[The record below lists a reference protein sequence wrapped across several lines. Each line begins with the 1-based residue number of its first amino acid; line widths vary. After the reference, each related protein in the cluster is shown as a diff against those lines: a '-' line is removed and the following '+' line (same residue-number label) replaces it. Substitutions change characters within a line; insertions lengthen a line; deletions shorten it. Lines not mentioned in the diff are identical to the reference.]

1 MRPAGA
7 GGMRGQPKGK
17 IMNKVRI
24 SLISFF
30 AAILLAV
37 CALLFAPVAVY
48 ADSGRTVTL
57 TDKNVFY
64 TPTGGANIT
73 PFDVAEAGEDSLYYT
88 YFLFDENDQE
98 ITYRKNLA
106 YSWYASD
113 GDVVAQG
120 KFNLQLGFSSLGFER
135 FTIKLQ
141 SQQYNKTKDNVTSNY
156 LIFQPSGEGV
166 QVVLSDD
173 EDAVPDESC
182 AVLSGKITVSF
193 GDYDSGDYAVTVSD
207 ENGKKYEG
215 TLVNV
220 AETFAKYVSSGTTAC
235 MPLTFTAEFA
245 TDENG
250 DKENADAT
258 AGMVLYSLNGQSF
271 QLYNVEQGSE
281 GELSGDLIDDVAPVL
296 CLNSNISYITYGEE
310 IDIGY
315 TVIDVIASS
324 PRSSVYF
331 YVLTKSQYEDKGMN
345 YDAYYTDDDDT
356 GAYTKITTTTE
367 IIVQRDTDTFI
378 PSKYLNADGEI
389 DGVYGLVKIYI
400 KIYDVSGSNGQSDY
414 VFLDWYVD
422 EQYKEDI
429 YALQGNSDKH
439 SYFLKVLEDEEGPA
453 YNVSLSGTTAEE
465 QLESYKFAVEEI
477 REDYQKQIDAVIAA
491 LENDEGEEDNGIL
504 YAGSSST
511 LYFPAFRYSNGS
523 GDYISDAFGGYTD
536 LKYTIYYRSSSTGTS
551 SALSYSQ
558 LALGISE
565 AETYTFT
572 IIATDAAGNSFRI
585 PVINDDG
592 DLEWREIDTSLIWD
606 EEYADLL
613 PFFTVEAEYKRATAE
628 TPEEQS
634 IGYVGTT
641 YNNISFTINGI
652 SGTYTTAYRLFRFD
666 RDAYYED
673 TGVSLTYS
681 EFVDLLNSTDSN
693 GDAFFVTNRKY
704 FIEIYAASELLE
716 DDENYE
722 TNASYAWN
730 SSNVTFIPQSPEEFY
745 TVELSI
751 TDTELNS
758 GSKEYYMGIRASAQ
772 ANALEGENY
781 WLENNL
787 TSIILLCVAGASFIA
802 LIIVLVIKPK
812 DKGDVDVI
820 DLDAENK
827 KKKKKAKAKAKDLS
841 AE

>member
-1 MRPAGA
+1 
-7 GGMRGQPKGK
+7 
-17 IMNKVRI
+17 MNKIRI
-24 SLISFF
+24 SLITFF
-30 AAILLAV
+30 AALLLAV
-37 CALLFAPVAVY
+37 CALFFSSAVVY

-64 TPTGGANIT
+64 TPTGGANIA
-73 PFDVAEAGEDSLYYT
+73 PVNVAEEGADSLYYT
-88 YFLFDENDQE
+88 YFLFDENGQE

-113 GDVVAQG
+113 GEGNVGRG
-120 KFNLQLGFSSLGFER
+120 KFNLQLGFDSLGFER
-135 FTIKLQ
+135 FTVKFQ

-156 LIFQPSGEGV
+156 LIFQPSGDGV
-166 QVVLSDD
+166 KVVLSDD
-173 EDAVPDESC
+173 KDAVPEESC
-182 AVLSGKITVSF
+182 AVLVGKITVSF
-193 GDYDSGDYAVTVSD
+193 GEYSAGNYAVAVSD
-207 ENGKKYEG
+207 ENGNSYSG
-215 TLVNV
+215 TLGNV

-250 DKENADAT
+250 DKTDEAAA

-296 CLNSNISYITYGEE
+296 CLNSNINYVTYGKE
-310 IDIGY
+310 IDLGY

-331 YVLTKSQYEDKGMN
+331 YVLTKSQYEDTEMN

-356 GAYTKITTTTE
+356 GAYTKITTTTD
-367 IIVQRDTDTFI
+367 IVIQRDSDTFI
-378 PSKYLNADGEI
+378 PSKYLKDNGEI

-400 KIYDVSGSNGQSDY
+400 KVYDVSGSNGQSDY
-414 VFLDWYVD
+414 VFLDWYVGD
-422 EQYKEDI
+422 EFKEDI
-429 YALQGNSDKH
+429 YALKGNSDKH

-453 YNVSLSGTTAEE
+453 YGVTLSGTIAEE
-465 QLESYKFAVEEI
+465 QLASYKTAVQAI
-477 REDYQKQIDAVIAA
+477 RADYQNQIDNVIAA
-491 LENDEGEEDNGIL
+491 LENDEGEEDDGIL

-511 LYFPAFRYSNGS
+511 LYFPAFRWANGS
-523 GDYISDAFGGYTD
+523 GDYIDDVYGGYTD

-558 LALGISE
+558 LALGISQ

-572 IIATDAAGNSFRI
+572 IVATDAAGNSFRI

-592 DLEWREIDTSLIWD
+592 EIEWQEIDTSLIWD

-628 TPEEQS
+628 TPEEQT

-652 SGTYTTAYRLFRFD
+652 SGTYKTAYRLFRFD
-666 RDAYYED
+666 RDAYYEE
-673 TGVSLTYS
+673 TGVSLAYG
-681 EFVDLLNSTDSN
+681 EFVDLLNSTDDN
-693 GDAFFVTNRKY
+693 GEAFFVTNRKY
-704 FIEIYAASELLE
+704 FIEIYGENELLE

-722 TNASYAWN
+722 TNAAYKWN

-745 TVELSI
+745 AVELTV
-751 TDTELNS
+751 TDTGLNS

-827 KKKKKAKAKAKDLS
+827 KKKKKAKAKAKDVA